1 MSVINL
7 IKYHSEGNDAGFR
20 SEAYKIAEEFEA
32 TGDEQL
38 SAYIMALL
46 SSANTFVPQVNED
59 EMTYFSK
66 VDLGNEP
73 LPLPES
79 IQEDVIGIINAIG
92 HNIGVN
98 KFLFQGAPGT
108 GKTETVKQISRILER
123 DLFSVDFSA
132 IIDSKLGQTQKNIA
146 LLFQELNQVRY
157 PERIIVLFDE
167 IDAIALDRTN
177 LNDLREMG
185 RATSAMLKGFDG
197 LNDKI
202 VVIATTN
209 LFEHFDKAL
218 TRRFDKV
225 VDFNRY
231 TKKDLLEIAEILLN
245 NFLTKFKFA
254 GRNINLFRKIIVR
267 MTPVLYPGDLKN
279 AIKVAETGLALFPSD
294 AILLTYAG
302 DTYKQLLDYDNAKK
316 CWERAWQ
323 SNKDLIDIQYSL
335 ACYYI
340 ESHLPE
346 QAEKTLNQIIDWNNR
361 RGYEIENRW
370 AENELK
376 KIKQAKNLNK

>member
-1 MSVINL
+1 MKKMSVINL

-73 LPLPES
+73 LALPES

-254 GRNINLFRKIIVR
+254 GRNINLFRKIIAR

-279 AIKVAETGLALFPSD
+279 AIKSSIAFSKPGDPYDYLRRLYFEICSD
-294 AILLTYAG
+294 ASSDLKILQ
-302 DTYKQLLDYDNAKK
+302 KQGFTV
-316 CWERAWQ
+316 R
-323 SNKDLIDIQYSL
+323 
-335 ACYYI
+335 
-340 ESHLPE
+340 
-346 QAEKTLNQIIDWNNR
+346 
-361 RGYEIENRW
+361 EIELITGVSKSQVARG
-370 AENELK
+370 LK
-376 KIKQAKNLNK
+376 GDEDE